1 MKLCFKNKKALVT
14 GGTRGIGYQIAH
26 DLAAL
31 GASVV
36 ITGTQVAPN
45 NLPDSITFKP
55 VDFLNTEQTGQFIDF
70 LKTQTFDICVNNA
83 GINKIA
89 PFCEVGEDDWNSIL
103 RVNLTVPFLIQQAV
117 SESMMSRQYG
127 RILNVSSI
135 WGTISIPQ
143 RASYSSS
150 KFGLRGMTLAAAA
163 ELAKDNVLI
172 NTISPGFTLTDLTKS
187 ILTADKMAEITNKI
201 PIKRMADPREIS
213 NVAVFL
219 VSDLNSYMSGQ
230 NIVVDGGFV
239 GV

>member
-1 MKLCFKNKKALVT
+1 M
-14 GGTRGIGYQIAH
+14 
-26 DLAAL
+26 L
-31 GASVV
+31 G
-36 ITGTQVAPN
+36 
-45 NLPDSITFKP
+45 
-55 VDFLNTEQTGQFIDF
+55 
-70 LKTQTFDICVNNA
+70 
-83 GINKIA
+83 
-89 PFCEVGEDDWNSIL
+89 
-103 RVNLTVPFLIQQAV
+103 
-117 SESMMSRQYG
+117 SRQYG

-150 KFGLRGMTLAAAA
+150 KFGLRGLTLAAAA

-187 ILTADKMAEITNKI
+187 ILTADKMAEITNRI
-201 PIKRMADPREIS
+201 PIKRMADPKEIS

-219 VSDLNSYMSGQ
+219 ISDLNSYMSGQ